1 MLSRKS
7 ITTSRGVSSAS
18 KSTFPSFRSI
28 CRSLAA
34 ENLSEMGEYIRVAQL
49 RGSTRAEEWY
59 CMYLSHQ
66 SSLTLLLSLVGEPAH
81 VEAEAWRG

>member
-1 MLSRKS
+1 
-7 ITTSRGVSSAS
+7 
-18 KSTFPSFRSI
+18 
-28 CRSLAA
+28 
-34 ENLSEMGEYIRVAQL
+34 LSEMGEYIRVAQL